1 MSEIEIYSS
10 VLCPF
15 AHRSRLTLLEKG
27 IPFKL
32 IEIDLQNKPANFLE
46 ISPYGKVPVL
56 KHGNH
61 RVWESAIVNEYLNEV
76 FPEPPLL
83 PQNPMQRAQARIWI
97 NFADTR
103 LFAATGQL
111 LYGRN
116 SQPKTVIL
124 KELTEHLRF
133 MEYEGLHKIS
143 ARGPYWLGAEL
154 SLVDLTFYPWFE
166 QIGVLEQFRDF
177 QMPPGLDRLQQ
188 WHAVLAQRESVRSIA
203 KSPDFYLEHYG
214 RLAYASRN

>member
-1 MSEIEIYSS
+1 MAEIEIYSAT
-10 VLCPF
+10 LCPF

-27 IPFKL
+27 VPFKL

-56 KHGNH
+56 KHGD
-61 RVWESAIVNEYLNEV
+61 RCVWESAIVNEYLNDV

-83 PQNPMQRAQARIWI
+83 PQDPIQRAQARIWI

-111 LYGRN
+111 LYGRD
-116 SQPKTVIL
+116 SQPRTAIL

-133 MEYEGLHKIS
+133 MEYEGLRKIS

-166 QIGVLEQFRDF
+166 QLSVLEQFRDF
-177 QMPPGLDRLQQ
+177 QMPSGLDRLQQ
-188 WHAVLAQRESVRSIA
+188 WQDVLAQRESVRSIA
-203 KSPDFYLEHYG
+203 KSPELYLEHYG